1 MYTRIVEA
9 QANTGQ
15 GKHDEAAQ
23 DAPRTNGEANGAAP
37 KLETAKK
44 GELAVGKGT
53 KTEEA
58 ESA

>member
-9 QANTGQ
+9 QANTSQ

-23 DAPRTNGEANGAAP
+23 DAPRTSGEANEAATQ
-37 KLETAKK
+37 LETAKQ